1 MFPNH
6 SYQNG
11 QSKRSFGK
19 KQNLPEHLVSF
30 PVLVSGLRNMASSQ
44 LVGRVEVWIIW
55 VPKKHGP
62 AKETVLATSEA
73 SICVTCVNACTHTYS
88 LFTKILT
95 FTAQKRATLSCFS
108 KGSLC
113 PLGSEVSRT
122 SSQMFPRASVWNSS
136 FSLKDLGE
144 KRHF

>member
-19 KQNLPEHLVSF
+19 KKNLPEHLVSF

-44 LVGRVEVWIIW
+44 LVDRVEVWIVW

-73 SICVTCVNACTHTYS
+73 STELLY
-88 LFTKILT
+88 
-95 FTAQKRATLSCFS
+95 
-108 KGSLC
+108 
-113 PLGSEVSRT
+113 VSH
-122 SSQMFPRASVWNSS
+122 V
-136 FSLKDLGE
+136 
-144 KRHF
+144 